1 MRTSYFDKRR
11 RDFEMSAP
19 TIQHL
24 IGDAANFNSG
34 GMAFVINQL
43 AFVETTVYERKFAP
57 LLYQK
62 LVTIST
68 EGGPGVTSF
77 VYKTMDGVGQG
88 KRIANCADDIP
99 YVDFAMG
106 AQVVPVVLGGVGY
119 HYQTEELRQAAM
131 LNIPLVATKAR
142 LAFRAYENHMNKVA
156 IIGEN
161 KDLFGLC
168 NNPQIPVI
176 EAPARMDVTGTQYQ
190 DVMAVLNGA
199 MSAVYAATAMNT
211 FANTILI
218 PPSIWENWIS
228 IYQPYQGVP
237 LTEMITEYNFTTISG
252 GGAPLLMQVPELET
266 AGQLPAPGS
275 RRIVVYNR
283 DADNVVMHIPMP
295 LTFLPPQA
303 EDLDLKIPGEYK
315 YSGVEVRYLG
325 TMRYIDGV

>member
-1 MRTSYFDKRR
+1 MRTAYFDRRR

-19 TIQHL
+19 IISHL
-24 IGDAANFNSG
+24 IGDAAFNSG

-77 VYKTMDGVGQG
+77 VYKTLDGVGQG

-106 AQVVPVVLGGVGY
+106 SVVSPVVLGGVGY

-131 LNIPLVATKAR
+131 LNVPLVATKAR

-156 IIGEN
+156 LIGEN
-161 KDLFGLC
+161 KDLYGLC
-168 NNPQIPVI
+168 NNPLVPII
-176 EAPARMDVTGTQYQ
+176 HAPAPIDINATPPTSYNE
-190 DVMAVLNGA
+190 VMAILNGA
-199 MSAVYAATAMNT
+199 MSEVYAATAMNT

-218 PPSIWENWIS
+218 PPSIWTDFIS

-237 LTEMITEYNFTTISG
+237 LTEMITEFNFTTLSG
-252 GGAPLLMQVPELET
+252 GGAPLLMQVPQLET
-266 AGQLPAPGS
+266 AGTNGT

-325 TMRYIDGV
+325 TMRYVDGV

>member
-1 MRTSYFDKRR
+1 MKTSYFERRR

-19 TIQHL
+19 IISHL
-24 IGDAANFNSG
+24 IGDAAFNSG
-34 GMAFVINQL
+34 GMGFVINQL
-43 AFVETTVYERKFAP
+43 AFVETKIYERKFAP
-57 LLYQK
+57 LLYQR
-62 LVTIST
+62 LVNIST

-106 AQVVPVVLGGVGY
+106 GQVVPVVLGGVGY

-131 LNIPLVATKAR
+131 LNVPLAATKAR

-156 IIGEN
+156 LVGEDR
-161 KDLFGLC
+161 DLFGLC
-168 NNPQIPVI
+168 NNPQVPII
-176 EAPARMDVTGTQYQ
+176 TAAAPITNASAYGE
-190 DVMAVLNGA
+190 VMATINGA
-199 MSAVYAATAMNT
+199 LGEVHAATMMNS
-211 FANTILI
+211 FANTILM
-218 PPSIWENWIS
+218 PPSIWTNWIS
-228 IYQPYQGVP
+228 IFHPMTGVP
-237 LTEMITEYNFTTISG
+237 LSEMIAEYNYTTVSG
-252 GGAPLLMQVPELET
+252 GGELLPLQVPQLET
-266 AGQLPAPGS
+266 AAPGGK

-315 YSGVEVRYLG
+315 YSGVEIRYLS
-325 TMRYIDGV
+325 TIRYIDDV